1 MASTESVRMPLIEH
15 LREFR
20 KRIVRA
26 SIAISIA
33 SGFGWFF
40 YNAIITQLAKP
51 VCNLDVAQA
60 SGATNCGA
68 LYINGVLGPLNLQI
82 KVALL
87 SGIIISAPIWLYQ
100 LWAFI
105 APGLHRKEKRYSIF
119 FIASATP
126 FFAAGATLGFLI
138 LPVAIKVLFGFTPNS
153 LSNLVKFDDY
163 LDFVLR
169 IILLFGLA
177 FELPVF
183 LVTFNLIGFLSGKTI
198 LKPWRIWIFSIAL
211 FTAAFTPTADPFT
224 MVLLALPLCLL
235 YLMAGG
241 IALLVDRRRS
251 KKILSPDLG
260 AGEIAKPTPI
270 NEED

>member
-1 MASTESVRMPLIEH
+1 MAATSSGPMPLLDH

-20 KRIVRA
+20 KRLFRA
-26 SIAISIA
+26 VLFISIA
-33 SGFGWFF
+33 SIAGWFF
-40 YNAIITQLAKP
+40 YNPIITQLAKP
-51 VCNLDVAQA
+51 VCDLAAAQA
-60 SGATNCGA
+60 NGDTSCGS

-87 SGIIISAPIWLYQ
+87 TGVIVSAPLWLYQ

-105 APGLHRKEKRYSIF
+105 APGLHRKEKRNSIF
-119 FIASATP
+119 FILSATP
-126 FFAAGATLGFLI
+126 FFAVGATLGYLV

-163 LDFVLR
+163 LDFVMR

-183 LVTFNLIGFLSGKTI
+183 LVTFNLIGFLRGKTI
-198 LKPWRIWIFSIAL
+198 LKPWRVWVFCIVL

-224 MVLLALPLCLL
+224 MLLLALPLCLL
-235 YLMAGG
+235 YFIAGA
-241 IALLVDRRRS
+241 IALLVDTRRD
-251 KKILSPDLG
+251 KKSTKISSGVSAIDSVE
-260 AGEIAKPTPI
+260 EI
-270 NEED
+270 